1 MGYRSRV
8 DSPRGVVRLSRRRT
22 ANASASVKIN
32 EPIII
37 GRRIDPAKRRAAGA
51 RIAAN
56 IRRLQKSKSK
66 RTATQALAE
75 ARGQRLAR

>member
-1 MGYRSRV
+1 
-8 DSPRGVVRLSRRRT
+8 
-22 ANASASVKIN
+22 VKIN

>member
-1 MGYRSRV
+1 L
-8 DSPRGVVRLSRRRT
+8 SPS
-22 ANASASVKIN
+22 ANVKIN
-32 EPIII
+32 ERLIV
-37 GRRIDPAKRRAAGA
+37 GRRIDPGKRRAAGA

-66 RTATQALAE
+66 RTATRALAE

>member
-1 MGYRSRV
+1 MKV
-8 DSPRGVVRLSRRRT
+8 IEPGVVAR
-22 ANASASVKIN
+22 K
-32 EPIII
+32 
-37 GRRIDPAKRRAAGA
+37 IDPRKRRAAGK

-75 ARGQRLAR
+75 ARGNRFAR